1 MSPWDLRTER
11 HVGSGFRLESLCGVR
26 LNGLGLGSTASEAA
40 TAITGGSS
48 NLGPRSTNRVPLAW
62 NPRKG
67 IYDFDKPPLSVLILS
82 HTTTTILPGRL
93 ATATDP
99 IVHSC

>member
-1 MSPWDLRTER
+1 MSPWDWRTER

-26 LNGLGLGSTASEAA
+26 LNGLGLGSTASEAV

-48 NLGPRSTNRVPLAW
+48 DLGPRSTNRVPRAG

-67 IYDFDKPPLSVLILS
+67 VSDFDKPPVSVLLLS
-82 HTTTTILPGRL
+82 HITTTILPGRL

-99 IVHSC
+99 IVKSC